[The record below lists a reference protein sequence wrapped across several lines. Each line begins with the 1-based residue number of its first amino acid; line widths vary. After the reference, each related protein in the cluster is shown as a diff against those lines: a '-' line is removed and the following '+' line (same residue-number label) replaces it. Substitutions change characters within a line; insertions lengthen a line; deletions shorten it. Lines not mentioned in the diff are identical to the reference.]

1 MRAASVEMGRQSF
14 TSRPDHQA
22 DSVLV
27 HEMLHGLGFA
37 GHVDAPDFA
46 DSNMYNAWFRLDG
59 SLPAI
64 DAAALQA
71 LSTRLR
77 AESEPEE
84 LSVANLGP
92 GLGRTST

>member
-14 TSRPDHQA
+14 ASRPDHQA
-22 DSVLV
+22 VSVLV

-71 LSTRLR
+71 LYTRLR

-84 LSVANLGP
+84 LSVASLGP